1 VYSGGMKPLIGINLE
16 IEAGPPSQ
24 ALILA
29 DYLNSIVKAGG
40 IPVLLPP
47 VPDQD
52 VPQVVAHLSGLMMIG
67 GPDYCPSNYGE
78 EAHESV
84 HVMEPER
91 DKFDRKLMTEVLKNT
106 EIPILGVCAGC
117 QLLNIILGG
126 SLIQDI
132 KSELPQSSIK
142 HSNNKEP
149 FLNGHNFHEVRIEP
163 GSQLSAIYG
172 APRVNVPT
180 SHHQAIRKLGEGL
193 KATSFC
199 DDGIIEAVEL
209 SSRSFTVGVQWHP
222 ERDFDSNKLL
232 FETFVR
238 HAKEFANKN
247 VGKPNALTRR

>member
-1 VYSGGMKPLIGINLE
+1 VYSGGMKPLIGINVD
-16 IEAGPPSQ
+16 IEPGPPAQ
-24 ALILA
+24 AQLLA
-29 DYLNSIVKAGG
+29 DYIDAIVKAGG

-52 VPQVVAHLSGLMMIG
+52 IPQVLSHLSGLMMTG

-84 HVMEPER
+84 HLMPAER
-91 DKFDRKLMTEVLKNT
+91 DKFDRKLLTEVLKNT

-117 QLLNIILGG
+117 QLLSIVLGG

-149 FLNGHNFHEVRIEP
+149 YRNGQNFHEVRIEP
-163 GSQLSAIYG
+163 GSRLFQLYG

-193 KATSFC
+193 KATAFC
-199 DDGIIEAVEL
+199 DDGIIEGVEL
-209 SSRSFTVGVQWHP
+209 PSRSFTVGVQWHP
-222 ERDFDSNKLL
+222 ERDFDTSKAL
-232 FETFVR
+232 FEDFVR
-238 HAKEFANKN
+238 HAQQFAGQNA
-247 VGKPNALTRR
+247 GKPNALSFR